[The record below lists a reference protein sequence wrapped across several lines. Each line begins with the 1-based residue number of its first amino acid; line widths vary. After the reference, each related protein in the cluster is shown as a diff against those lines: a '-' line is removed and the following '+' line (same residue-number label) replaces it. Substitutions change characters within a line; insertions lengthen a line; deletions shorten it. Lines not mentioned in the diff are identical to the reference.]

1 MANAGSPLAPK
12 VELKG
17 IQAID
22 DLNKLLEQLTP
33 KLRKKVLRR
42 AVRRSIA
49 ITRDDIKATAPIRQ
63 SGRVIAYRKGERR
76 PKPGRLRRLVRIKA
90 RRGKRTYL
98 KVSLFYPTEGAGND
112 PKNAFYWRFIND
124 GFVNKWSG
132 EWIPGTHYVIKSVDR
147 TFNRVIRVMTG
158 ETRAGIA
165 AELRALRRSSR

>member
-33 KLRKKVLRR
+33 KLRKKTLRR
-42 AVRRSIA
+42 AVRKA
-49 ITRDDIKATAPIRQ
+49 IVVTRDDIKATAPIRQ
-63 SGRVIAYRKGERR
+63 SHKVVKYRKGIDR
-76 PKPGRLRRLVRIKA
+76 PKPGRLRRLVRVKA

-112 PKNAFYWRFIND
+112 PKNAFYWRFLED
-124 GFVNKWSG
+124 GTKHMPAQPY
-132 EWIPGTHYVIKSVDR
+132 ILPAVDR